1 MITGHNTD
9 VEFRGRVYHVQTEDK
24 GRRNPVIETLIYS
37 KGQVIQA
44 VRSSYADMAG
54 ESFSDTELISRIEHQ
69 HRSCVRDVR
78 NGKYD
83 PDVKSRGDGG
93 GAPELTFDE
102 LVIEA
107 LKAAEAQSPLEL
119 VMLTDVAFFEG
130 TSVIVD
136 LQARLGGAPEA
147 AGGAHVKARLLG
159 GSGLSQSLFTGRVGE
174 DGRLT
179 LVLEVPPVEDP
190 PGTVI
195 IQAEIAD
202 AAAELRKPVLAVG
215 EGP

>member
-9 VEFRGRVYHVQTEDK
+9 VQFRGRVYHVQTEDK
-24 GRRNPVIETLIYS
+24 GVRNPVIETLIYS

-44 VRSSYADMAG
+44 IRSSYADLVG
-54 ESFSDTELISRIEHQ
+54 DTFNDADLVARIEAQ
-69 HRSCVRDVR
+69 HRNCIRDVR
-78 NGKYD
+78 NGRYD
-83 PDVKSRGDGG
+83 PDVASRG
-93 GAPELTFDE
+93 GAEMTLDE
-102 LVIEA
+102 LVLEA
-107 LKAAEAQSPLEL
+107 LQSHAGGNPLEL

-147 AGGAHVKARLLG
+147 AGGAQVKARLQG
-159 GSGLSQSLFTGRVGE
+159 GSGVSQSLFTGKVGE

-179 LVLEVPPVEDP
+179 LVLEVPAVDDP

-202 AAAELRKPVLAVG
+202 SAAELRRPVLAVA